1 VVHRDIKPENLL
13 LTRDGN
19 TLVADFG
26 IARALSGGSA
36 ESRLTETGLAVGTP
50 AYMSPEQAA
59 GDRGVDA
66 RTDVYSLGAVLY
78 EMLAGEPPY
87 TGATTQAILA
97 KRFTEPAPSLRA
109 VRSSVPESVDQA
121 IRKALAP
128 VPADRFST
136 VAQFAQALQ
145 NVPASAAQVVPTVV
159 SAARAAPA
167 GEDSRSPATPA
178 PRRRRVPVA
187 ATALVLGIL
196 IGLGV
201 LFAWRRSGGSA
212 RTETGPRVLAV
223 LPFENLGDSADAYFA
238 DGVTD
243 EVRTKLA
250 QVAGLE
256 VIARGSSNEY
266 RGTTKRA
273 AEIARELG
281 ADYLLTGTVRW
292 EKAAGAAS
300 RVRVTPELVDARP
313 GQAART
319 RWGQQFDAALTNVFQ
334 VQADIATKVTDALDL
349 ALADSVRAELVARPT
364 ANLEAY
370 DAFLK
375 GEAARAGAGDIP
387 NLQRAWPHY
396 QRAVALDSTFVPA
409 WAELSRAASGLYANR
424 APTPELAEQA
434 RHAAERAR
442 RLGPTR
448 PEGFLALGLYYRS
461 VPRDL
466 RQALA
471 AFQAGL
477 KLAPSN
483 VELIVA
489 AGAMEQTA
497 GNWEGALA
505 QFERGA
511 ALDPRSPDAARRH
524 ALATFNLR
532 RYAEAEAAQARA
544 VALAPTNLTIIHQ
557 GAMLAL
563 AQGDLARAQRIAR
576 EVRPGVDPA
585 EQAVQFARF
594 EELAWLL
601 SDAQQRQLLTLPP
614 SAFEGDRS
622 NWSLVRTQLHA
633 LRGETALARAYADSA
648 RLAYEE
654 TIRTASDD
662 AQQYALLGLALA
674 FLGREDD
681 AIRAGERGVELL
693 PISRDAYFG
702 PYIQLLLARVHMMA
716 GNHDK
721 AVELLAPLVDV
732 PNNLS
737 RAWLRVDP
745 TFDPLRKHPGFQRL
759 VAGTS

>member
-1 VVHRDIKPENLL
+1 
-13 LTRDGN
+13 
-19 TLVADFG
+19 
-26 IARALSGGSA
+26 
-36 ESRLTETGLAVGTP
+36 
-50 AYMSPEQAA
+50 M
-59 GDRGVDA
+59 
-66 RTDVYSLGAVLY
+66 
-78 EMLAGEPPY
+78 
-87 TGATTQAILA
+87 
-97 KRFTEPAPSLRA
+97 
-109 VRSSVPESVDQA
+109 
-121 IRKALAP
+121 
-128 VPADRFST
+128 
-136 VAQFAQALQ
+136 
-145 NVPASAAQVVPTVV
+145 
-159 SAARAAPA
+159 
-167 GEDSRSPATPA
+167 
-178 PRRRRVPVA
+178 
-187 ATALVLGIL
+187 
-196 IGLGV
+196 
-201 LFAWRRSGGSA
+201 
-212 RTETGPRVLAV
+212 
-223 LPFENLGDSADAYFA
+223 
-238 DGVTD
+238 
-243 EVRTKLA
+243 
-250 QVAGLE
+250 
-256 VIARGSSNEY
+256 
-266 RGTTKRA
+266 
-273 AEIARELG
+273 
-281 ADYLLTGTVRW
+281 RW

-319 RWGQQFDAALTNVFQ
+319 RWGQQFDASLTNVFQ
-334 VQADIATKVTDALDL
+334 VQADIATKVADALDV

-364 ANLEAY
+364 ASLAAY

-375 GEAARAGAGDIP
+375 GEAARGGSTDIP

-409 WAELSRAASGLYANR
+409 WAELSRVASALYGNR

-448 PEGFLALGLYYRS
+448 PEGFLALGFYYRQVAGDS
-461 VPRDL
+461 

-483 VELIVA
+483 VDLIVA
-489 AGAMEQTA
+489 AGVIEQTL

-511 ALDPRSPDAARRH
+511 ALDPRSPNAARRH
-524 ALATFNLR
+524 ALALFMLR
-532 RYAEAEAAQARA
+532 RYPEAEAAQARA

-576 EVRPGVDPA
+576 EVPPGVDPA
-585 EQAVQFARF
+585 ELAVQFARF

-601 SDAQQRQLLTLPP
+601 SDAQQRLLLTLPL
-614 SAFEGDRS
+614 SAFEEDRA
-622 NWSLVRTQLHA
+622 NFSLVRTQVHA

-654 TIRTASDD
+654 TLRTAPDEG
-662 AQQYALLGLALA
+662 QTYALIGLALA
-674 FLGREDD
+674 FLGRMDE

-693 PISRDAYFG
+693 PISRDAYIG

-721 AVELLAPLVDV
+721 AVELLAPLVEV

-745 TFDPLRKHPGFQRL
+745 TFDPLRKHPRFQKL
-759 VAGTS
+759 IGQNSTSD

>member
-1 VVHRDIKPENLL
+1 
-13 LTRDGN
+13 
-19 TLVADFG
+19 
-26 IARALSGGSA
+26 
-36 ESRLTETGLAVGTP
+36 
-50 AYMSPEQAA
+50 MSPEQAA
-59 GDRGVDA
+59 GDRGLDA

-78 EMLAGEPPY
+78 EMLAGEAPY

-97 KRFTEPAPSLRA
+97 KRFTEPPPSVRA
-109 VRSSVPESVDQA
+109 VRPNVPESVDQA

-128 VPADRFST
+128 VAADRFST
-136 VAQFAQALQ
+136 VAQLAQTLQ
-145 NVPASAAQVVPTVV
+145 AVPPAPT
-159 SAARAAPA
+159 REPA
-167 GEDSRSPATPA
+167 TVATPA
-178 PRRRRVPVA
+178 ASSGPRSGRRAVPVA
-187 ATALVLGIL
+187 AVALVLGIL

-201 LFAWRRSGGSA
+201 LFAWRRSTGAVPGG
-212 RTETGPRVLAV
+212 TGPKVLAV
-223 LPFENLGDSADAYFA
+223 LPFENLGDSTDAYFA

-256 VIARGSSNEY
+256 VIARGSSNDY

-292 EKAAGAAS
+292 EKSAGSAS

-319 RWGQQFDAALTNVFQ
+319 RWGQQFDASLTNVFQ
-334 VQADIATKVTDALDL
+334 VQADIATKVTDALGV

-364 ANLEAY
+364 ASLEAY

-375 GEAARAGAGDIP
+375 GEAARAGATTDIP

-396 QRAVALDSTFVPA
+396 QRAVVLDSTFVPA
-409 WAELSRAASGLYANR
+409 WAELSRTASGLYGNR

-448 PEGFLALGLYYRS
+448 PEGFLALGSYYRAVLNDS
-461 VPRDL
+461 

-483 VELIVA
+483 VDLIVA
-489 AGAMEQTA
+489 AGVIEQTL

-511 ALDPRSPDAARRH
+511 ALDPRSANAARRH
-524 ALATFNLR
+524 ALALFMLR
-532 RYAEAEAAQARA
+532 RYPEAEAAHARA
-544 VALAPTNLTIIHQ
+544 IALAPTNLTIIHQ
-557 GAMLAL
+557 GGMLAL
-563 AQGDLARAQRIAR
+563 AQGDLARAQRVAR
-576 EVRPGVDPA
+576 TVPPGVDPT

-601 SDAQQRQLLTLPP
+601 SDEQQRHLLTLPP

-622 NWSLVRTQLHA
+622 NWSLVRAQVHA
-633 LRGETALARAYADSA
+633 LRGERALAQAYADSA

-654 TIRTASDD
+654 TIRTTPEDG
-662 AQQYALLGLALA
+662 QQYGLLGLALA
-674 FLGREDD
+674 FKGRKDD
-681 AIRAGERGVELL
+681 AVRAGERGVELT
-693 PISRDAYFG
+693 PISRDAYIG
-702 PYIQLLLARVHMMA
+702 PYIQLLLARVQMMV
-716 GNHDK
+716 GNHDE
-721 AVELLAPLVDV
+721 AVELLAPLVEV

-745 TFDPLRKHPGFQRL
+745 TFDPLRKNPGFQRL
-759 VAGTS
+759 VQGKP

>member
-1 VVHRDIKPENLL
+1 
-13 LTRDGN
+13 
-19 TLVADFG
+19 
-26 IARALSGGSA
+26 
-36 ESRLTETGLAVGTP
+36 
-50 AYMSPEQAA
+50 M
-59 GDRGVDA
+59 
-66 RTDVYSLGAVLY
+66 
-78 EMLAGEPPY
+78 
-87 TGATTQAILA
+87 
-97 KRFTEPAPSLRA
+97 
-109 VRSSVPESVDQA
+109 
-121 IRKALAP
+121 
-128 VPADRFST
+128 
-136 VAQFAQALQ
+136 
-145 NVPASAAQVVPTVV
+145 
-159 SAARAAPA
+159 
-167 GEDSRSPATPA
+167 
-178 PRRRRVPVA
+178 
-187 ATALVLGIL
+187 
-196 IGLGV
+196 
-201 LFAWRRSGGSA
+201 
-212 RTETGPRVLAV
+212 
-223 LPFENLGDSADAYFA
+223 
-238 DGVTD
+238 
-243 EVRTKLA
+243 RTKLA
-250 QVAGLE
+250 QVSGLE

-266 RGTTKRA
+266 RGTTKRP
-273 AEIARELG
+273 AEIGRELG

-319 RWGQQFDAALTNVFQ
+319 RWGQQFDASLTNVFQ

-375 GEAARAGAGDIP
+375 GEAARAGSTTDIP

-409 WAELSRAASGLYANR
+409 WAELSRVASALYANR

-448 PEGFLALGLYYRS
+448 PEGFLALGFYHRS
-461 VPRDL
+461 VARDS

-471 AFQAGL
+471 AYQAGL

-489 AGAMEQTA
+489 VGAIEQTL

-511 ALDPRSPDAARRH
+511 ALDPRSPNAARRH
-524 ALATFNLR
+524 ALALFNLR

-544 VALAPTNLTIIHQ
+544 IALAPSDLTIIHQ

-563 AQGDLARAQRIAR
+563 AQGDLARAQQIAR
-576 EVRPGVDPA
+576 EVPPGVDPA
-585 EQAVQFARF
+585 ELAVQFARF

-601 SDAQQRQLLTLPP
+601 SDAQQRQLLTLPL
-614 SAFEGDRS
+614 SAFEGDRATVPGS
-622 NWSLVRTQLHA
+622 DRAHA

-654 TIRTASDD
+654 TIRTAGDEG
-662 AQQYALLGLALA
+662 QQYGLLGLALA
-674 FLGREDD
+674 FMGRMDE
-681 AIRAGERGVELL
+681 AIRAAERGVELL

-721 AVELLAPLVDV
+721 AVELLAPLVEV

-745 TFDPLRKHPGFQRL
+745 TFDPLRNTL
-759 VAGTS
+759 VS